1 MPRRIVT
8 LVIACAMA
16 LLTVPAFSQ
25 GKGKGAEKREEAREK
40 QAKRKG
46 NKGKSKRVEKAQKG
60 KPGKGKGAENGPPAG
75 KGKKAGEAKGKPE
88 KAGKGEEA
96 GEPST
101 QPSGAK
107 AKQRTQERRKHLQ
120 RLAKIDRIAEIG
132 AEKKNENLVE
142 KAKMLREKETKRHRR
157 ALKRIEEGNLGKGKA
172 NGAEKKKG
180 ADETDREEGEE

>member
-1 MPRRIVT
+1 MLRRIVT

-60 KPGKGKGAENGPPAG
+60 KPGKGKGAENGKGEKAG
-75 KGKKAGEAKGKPE
+75 KAKGKPE

-107 AKQRTQERRKHLQ
+107 AKQRTQERKKHLQ

-132 AEKKNENLVE
+132 AEEKNENLVE